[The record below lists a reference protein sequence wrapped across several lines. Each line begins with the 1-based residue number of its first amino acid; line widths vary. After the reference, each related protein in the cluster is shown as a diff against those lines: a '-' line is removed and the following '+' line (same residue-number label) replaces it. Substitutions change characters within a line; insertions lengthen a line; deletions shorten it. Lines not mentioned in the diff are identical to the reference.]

1 MIWIF
6 LFLLFLV
13 WLRHFSPIIVTYKL
27 LSSNAH
33 VPTRSYHKAAC
44 YDMYGTED
52 VTIPPGQWRKIS
64 TDIAFAPWPH
74 IYIKKLNLTFTP
86 FGNVASKIHTRSG
99 LASKK
104 GQRAHLGIIDN
115 DWRGECGVI
124 MFNHNS
130 YPVRY
135 HPGDRIAQIEF
146 YRVPQVWFWKRE
158 KKLSNSLRGTGGF
171 GSSGK

>member
-1 MIWIF
+1 MPWIILFFVLFIIW
-6 LFLLFLV
+6 V
-13 WLRHFSPIIVTYKL
+13 RHFSPIIVTYKL
-27 LSSNAH
+27 LSEGAH

-44 YDMYGTED
+44 YDLYGTED
-52 VTIPPGQWRKIS
+52 VVIPPGQWRKIA

-74 IYIKKLNLTFTP
+74 IYIESLNLTLTP

-99 LASKK
+99 LAIKK

-115 DWRGECGVI
+115 DWRDECGVV
-124 MFNHNS
+124 MFNHNA

-146 YRVPQVWFWKRE
+146 YRVPQVWFWKKE
-158 KKLSNSLRGTGGF
+158 KLSKSLRGKKGF